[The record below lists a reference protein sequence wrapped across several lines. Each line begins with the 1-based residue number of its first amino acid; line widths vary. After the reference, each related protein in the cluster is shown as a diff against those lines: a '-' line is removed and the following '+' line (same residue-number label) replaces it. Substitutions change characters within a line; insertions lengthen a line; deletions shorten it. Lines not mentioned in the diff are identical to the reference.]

1 MALGGK
7 REGAGR
13 KKGVPNKSTIARLEA
28 ERASGLMPLDYMLQ
42 VLRDETE
49 DKRRREW
56 AANASAPYLH
66 SRLATTEHTGKDGGP
81 IIISWK

>member
-1 MALGGK
+1 MGK
-7 REGAGR
+7 ATGNPRGR
-13 KKGVPNKSTIARLEA
+13 PKGVPNKTTIARVDEQ
-28 ERASGLMPLDYMLQ
+28 RKSGLMPLDYMLQ
-42 VLRDETE
+42 VLRDDGE

-81 IIISWK
+81 IVISWK

>member
-28 ERASGLMPLDYMLQ
+28 ERTSGLMPLDYMLQ
-42 VLRDETE
+42 VLRDETA
-49 DKRRREW
+49 DIRRREW
-56 AANASAPYLH
+56 ASNAAAPYLH